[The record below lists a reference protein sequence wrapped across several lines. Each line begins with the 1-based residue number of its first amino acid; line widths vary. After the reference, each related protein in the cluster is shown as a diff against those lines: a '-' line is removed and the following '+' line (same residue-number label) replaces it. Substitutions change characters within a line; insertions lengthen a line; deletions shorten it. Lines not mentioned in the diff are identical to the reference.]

1 MTKTPD
7 QNKQT
12 KLLND
17 LQKIITINKEQ
28 AKHALRQ
35 ITINTYW
42 QVGKRI
48 SAENL
53 SENANYRS
61 TILQDLSNK
70 LALERSVLARCLT
83 FFETY
88 PAPPQESVLTW
99 SHYRELLSIKDENL
113 RKDLE
118 VEASEEGWTKD
129 QLVAAIKS
137 NKENGDDGAGD
148 GEANSKTKKKLE
160 RPTDPTYLYKAKVSN
175 VVDGDTLVLLVDLG
189 FQTFREQRV
198 RLAGINCPEIDTDEG
213 KKAKDFVLQKL
224 AEVEFVMVKTH
235 KIDIYGRYLGHIFY
249 DISGKKDKGE
259 IFEKGNY
266 LNMEILNEGLA
277 VVMLF

>member
-1 MTKTPD
+1 MTKTLD

-17 LQKIITINKEQ
+17 LQKIIITNKEQ

-48 SAENL
+48 AAENL
-53 SENANYRS
+53 SENANYKS

-88 PAPPQESVLTW
+88 PTPPQESVLTW

-113 RKDLE
+113 RNDLE

-129 QLVAAIKS
+129 QLVAAIKN
-137 NKENGDDGAGD
+137 NKETSDEENT
-148 GEANSKTKKKLE
+148 SKTKKKLT
-160 RPTDPTYLYKAKVSN
+160 RPTDPTYLYKAKISN

-198 RLAGINCPEIDTDEG
+198 RLAGINCPEIDTAEG

-249 DISGKKDKGE
+249 DASGKKDKGE
-259 IFEKGNY
+259 IFVSGSY
-266 LNMEILNEGLA
+266 LNMEIFNEGLA

>member
-1 MTKTPD
+1 MPKTLD

-17 LQKIITINKEQ
+17 LQKIIITNKEQ

-35 ITINTYW
+35 ITVNTYW

-48 SAENL
+48 AAENL
-53 SENANYRS
+53 SENANYKS
-61 TILQDLSNK
+61 TILQNLSNK
-70 LALERSVLARCLT
+70 LALERSVLARCLS

-88 PAPPQESVLTW
+88 PTQPQESVLTW

-137 NKENGDDGAGD
+137 NKEIGAEE
-148 GEANSKTKKKLE
+148 GEKINSKTKKKLE
-160 RPTDPTYLYKAKVSN
+160 RPTDPTYLYKAKVTN

-198 RLAGINCPEIDTDEG
+198 RLAGINCPEIDTDDG

-224 AEVEFVMVKTH
+224 AGVEFVMVKTH

-249 DISGKKDKGE
+249 DVYGKKDKGE

-266 LNMEILNEGLA
+266 LNMEILDAGLA